1 MAKDKFAVPQD
12 AIRDGPSS
20 PPTSHHPTTPHA
32 HEGDGDH
39 SYVCKRTESGWVC
52 EQFYKRQLLQDVIDS
67 YNGDGRAIIDKLK
80 DFGITV
86 YLVEQGSVNRD
97 VLLNVIE
104 HASTVHNDR
113 SKQDYEN
120 QRCFLYRDDKGR
132 LYNLTLQNES
142 DERASLRPG
151 YLSLLLGLVLQ
162 EEIGLVWLN
171 VSMFLRGLPSVS
183 AYTFVSMFESDWPRK
198 LAVLSLAGAAVQTPG
213 SDLQTYGTIAA
224 VLYAMSLLA
233 ANLGARAWYFMKC
246 RPILQKESFFAPILA
261 YFVAMVTGIFFPYLG
276 FGQIQAGGK
285 AAVSL
290 VIFNSIIVASMFVV
304 SDLDV
309 VQKIIVVGS
318 ETCNQDTTNVAL
330 GAWFTLTVITCLVA
344 AYKIEPLTPHPE
356 DDDSILVED
365 HTSIV
370 GLKVANFPDYPIPP
384 NLIGKAGSLN
394 CETKTYVGVGV
405 LVSIMVGVGV
415 VLTGFYDEYA
425 DHANDFVENTLGGSA
440 KSMVG
445 WTFGN

>member
-86 YLVEQGSVNRD
+86 YLVEHGSVNRD

-142 DERASLRPG
+142 GE
-151 YLSLLLGLVLQ
+151 
-162 EEIGLVWLN
+162 
-171 VSMFLRGLPSVS
+171 
-183 AYTFVSMFESDWPRK
+183 
-198 LAVLSLAGAAVQTPG
+198 
-213 SDLQTYGTIAA
+213 
-224 VLYAMSLLA
+224 
-233 ANLGARAWYFMKC
+233 
-246 RPILQKESFFAPILA
+246 
-261 YFVAMVTGIFFPYLG
+261 
-276 FGQIQAGGK
+276 
-285 AAVSL
+285 
-290 VIFNSIIVASMFVV
+290 
-304 SDLDV
+304 
-309 VQKIIVVGS
+309 
-318 ETCNQDTTNVAL
+318 
-330 GAWFTLTVITCLVA
+330 
-344 AYKIEPLTPHPE
+344 
-356 DDDSILVED
+356 
-365 HTSIV
+365 
-370 GLKVANFPDYPIPP
+370 
-384 NLIGKAGSLN
+384 
-394 CETKTYVGVGV
+394 
-405 LVSIMVGVGV
+405 
-415 VLTGFYDEYA
+415 
-425 DHANDFVENTLGGSA
+425 
-440 KSMVG
+440 
-445 WTFGN
+445 

>member
-1 MAKDKFAVPQD
+1 
-12 AIRDGPSS
+12 
-20 PPTSHHPTTPHA
+20 
-32 HEGDGDH
+32 
-39 SYVCKRTESGWVC
+39 
-52 EQFYKRQLLQDVIDS
+52 
-67 YNGDGRAIIDKLK
+67 
-80 DFGITV
+80 
-86 YLVEQGSVNRD
+86 
-97 VLLNVIE
+97 
-104 HASTVHNDR
+104 
-113 SKQDYEN
+113 
-120 QRCFLYRDDKGR
+120 
-132 LYNLTLQNES
+132 
-142 DERASLRPG
+142 
-151 YLSLLLGLVLQ
+151 LLLGLVLQ

-318 ETCNQDTTNVAL
+318 EVSTFSLTC
-330 GAWFTLTVITCLVA
+330 
-344 AYKIEPLTPHPE
+344 
-356 DDDSILVED
+356 SR
-365 HTSIV
+365 
-370 GLKVANFPDYPIPP
+370 VAN
-384 NLIGKAGSLN
+384 
-394 CETKTYVGVGV
+394 ERV
-405 LVSIMVGVGV
+405 
-415 VLTGFYDEYA
+415 
-425 DHANDFVENTLGGSA
+425 H
-440 KSMVG
+440 
-445 WTFGN
+445 